1 MSVQDQISNDIKE
14 AMKAR
19 NVDKLA
25 ALRAV
30 KSAIMLEAT
39 KDGSTTVSDEMSL
52 QIIAKL
58 VKQRK
63 DSAAIFTEQNRPDL
77 AVDEINQLA
86 YLEEY
91 LPTQMGEEE
100 VRSVVKE
107 VIAQVG
113 ASSPADMGKC
123 MSPLMGKWTFTRRQ
137 DLPKIIA
144 LNGAVYIAESDF
156 FQSREEEDA
165 FLTVET
171 VGYVMPKSRSLDI
184 DTEDDMKLCE
194 VLLKQ
199 RQLTE

>member
-1 MSVQDQISNDIKE
+1 MSVQEQINNDIKD
-14 AMKAR
+14 AMKAK

-39 KDGSTTVSDEMSL
+39 KDGIATVADEISL
-52 QIIAKL
+52 KLIAKL

-86 YLEEY
+86 YLQEY

-123 MSPLMGKWTFTRRQ
+123 MSPLMGKLKGKA
-137 DLPKIIA
+137 DGSLISK
-144 LNGAVYIAESDF
+144 LVK
-156 FQSREEEDA
+156 EE
-165 FLTVET
+165 L
-171 VGYVMPKSRSLDI
+171 S
-184 DTEDDMKLCE
+184 
-194 VLLKQ
+194 
-199 RQLTE
+199 

>member
-1 MSVQDQISNDIKE
+1 MSIQDQITNDIKE

-19 NVDKLA
+19 NIDKLA

-39 KDGSTTVSDEMSL
+39 KDGSTTVADDISL
-52 QIIAKL
+52 KIIAKL

-91 LPTQMGEEE
+91 LPAQMEEEE

-123 MSPLMGKWTFTRRQ
+123 MGLLIGR
-137 DLPKIIA
+137 
-144 LNGAVYIAESDF
+144 LNGKADGSLISKLVK
-156 FQSREEEDA
+156 EELA
-165 FLTVET
+165 
-171 VGYVMPKSRSLDI
+171 
-184 DTEDDMKLCE
+184 
-194 VLLKQ
+194 
-199 RQLTE
+199 